1 MQTPATHPAAAARAV
16 RRRWTQLLLA
26 AGLASCLGLAQAAD
40 WPARPVKIVVPFAA
54 GGTTDLIARLIAA
67 PMSQQLGQS
76 VVIENRPGAGGLLA
90 RTRSQNPRR
99 TATPC

>member
-1 MQTPATHPAAAARAV
+1 MQTPATHPAAAAQ
-16 RRRWTQLLLA
+16 RRPTPLDPTA
-26 AGLASCLGLAQAAD
+26 AGRRPGSCLGLAQAAD

-76 VVIENRPGAGGLLA
+76 VVIENRPGAA
-90 RTRSQNPRR
+90 
-99 TATPC
+99 C

>member
-1 MQTPATHPAAAARAV
+1 M
-16 RRRWTQLLLA
+16 
-26 AGLASCLGLAQAAD
+26 
-40 WPARPVKIVVPFAA
+40 KIVVPFAA

-76 VVIENRPGAGGLLA
+76 VVIENRPGAGLLA